1 MQTLTRV
8 ANLILIMILF
18 GMIMA
23 MTACSK
29 TDENGQTVGQKV
41 DKVID
46 KTNEQAARTGKQLE
60 QAASQAGDKIE
71 RGADKA
77 QSEARTAMQDAA
89 ALAREKAREK
99 AGEITSVVDDSAI
112 TASVKADI
120 LKDPRLSSLKVDVST
135 EKGEV
140 TLTGKVDD
148 QAAKERAG
156 QVAAAVA
163 GVHKVNNEL
172 QVAAGKAKGGSAAA

>member
-1 MQTLTRV
+1 MRTLTRV
-8 ANLILIMILF
+8 TNLILIMILF

-23 MTACSK
+23 MAACSK

-41 DKVID
+41 DQAID
-46 KTNEQAARTGKQLE
+46 KTNQKAAQAGKQLE

-89 ALAREKAREK
+89 ASAREK

-120 LKDPRLSSLKVDVST
+120 LKDPKLSSLKVDVST

-172 QVAAGKAKGGSAAA
+172 QVAAGKAKGGSASA